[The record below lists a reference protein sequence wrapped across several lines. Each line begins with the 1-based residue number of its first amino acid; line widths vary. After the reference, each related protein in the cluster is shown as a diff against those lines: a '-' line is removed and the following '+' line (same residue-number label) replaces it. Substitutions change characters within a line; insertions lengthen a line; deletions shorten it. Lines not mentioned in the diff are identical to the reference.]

1 MIEQYSRQAGFLL
14 DEGALPEQVDKV
26 IEKFGFAMGPFRMND
41 MAGND
46 ISWAIRKRRAVE
58 QPAFTYSKTADLLCE
73 AGRIGQKVGAGWYDY
88 RAGDR
93 RAYPSQQVNDMIIR
107 HSVDLG
113 VARRKIPDEEIVER
127 LVYAL
132 VNEGALIVEEGIASK
147 ASDIDTVYLSGYGFP
162 RWRGGPMQYADEVGL
177 YTVAQAI
184 RRYAKGYQGKA
195 WQVAPLLQK
204 LADAGTGFND

>member
-1 MIEQYSRQAGFLL
+1 
-14 DEGALPEQVDKV
+14 
-26 IEKFGFAMGPFRMND
+26 
-41 MAGND
+41 
-46 ISWAIRKRRAVE
+46 
-58 QPAFTYSKTADLLCE
+58 
-73 AGRIGQKVGAGWYDY
+73 
-88 RAGDR
+88 
-93 RAYPSQQVNDMIIR
+93 MIIR

-204 LADAGTGFND
+204 LATAGTGFKD